1 MQQPRFDFS
10 DAKAVYGSA
19 VECKQGDISIS

>member
-1 MQQPRFDFS
+1 MQQPTFDFG
-10 DAKAVYGSA
+10 DANAVYGSA